1 MSRDN
6 LNEAMSRVV
15 LDPAASEPRNQQNN
29 GITPTMVYRLFVP
42 DGCNRRSR
50 RARKGDPA
58 KVLVLEEEW
67 NDAYKR
73 SDIVAFNT
81 LLADDFIITV
91 EDGGTYSKAGYIAH
105 LGSPTEGVEVS
116 EMSDVKVRLH
126 PNVAIVTGTY
136 QEVGTSKRKPYEYHD
151 RFTDVWMHGE
161 AAWKLIA
168 SHYGIPAK

>member
-1 MSRDN
+1 M
-6 LNEAMSRVV
+6 
-15 LDPAASEPRNQQNN
+15 
-29 GITPTMVYRLFVP
+29 
-42 DGCNRRSR
+42 
-50 RARKGDPA
+50 
-58 KVLVLEEEW
+58 LEEEW

-161 AAWKLIA
+161 AGWKLIA